1 MTCWDLTNYCV
12 YLYLLQFEKFRH
24 VSKITTK
31 LASLA
36 SDVSGAAFTSRC
48 DLLEQLSCLWEHGKK
63 AAVMEGTESQ
73 P

>member
-1 MTCWDLTNYCV
+1 M
-12 YLYLLQFEKFRH
+12 QFEKFRH

-36 SDVSGAAFTSRC
+36 SEVSGAAFTSQC

-63 AAVMEGTESQ
+63 AADDGR
-73 P
+73 

>member
-1 MTCWDLTNYCV
+1 M
-12 YLYLLQFEKFRH
+12 YLLQFEKFRR

-36 SDVSGAAFTSRC
+36 SEVSGASFSSRC

-63 AAVMEGTESQ
+63 AAVIEGTESWA
-73 P
+73 

>member
-1 MTCWDLTNYCV
+1 M
-12 YLYLLQFEKFRH
+12 
-24 VSKITTK
+24 SKITTK

-36 SDVSGAAFTSRC
+36 SEVSGAAFSSRC

-63 AAVMEGTESQ
+63 AAVMEGTECQ